1 MPFAAL
7 RRVREEQVQ
16 EQAWGLSCGRVRSV
30 PVGRVSCAA
39 GYLKR
44 EYGKFYSRQSFSALY
59 HGVIYSSWGKK
70 LNAMWRI

>member
-7 RRVREEQVQ
+7 RRVREGQVQ
-16 EQAWGLSCGRVRSV
+16 KQAWGLSCGRVRSV

-44 EYGKFYSRQSFSALY
+44 EVRDKVAGINVAT
-59 HGVIYSSWGKK
+59 V
-70 LNAMWRI
+70 NA